1 MLEVIGTTMIVSTS
15 IATSIPAFSGV
26 PPNNGMKPR
35 WRWSQGS
42 RSVPTNGPRTRIPHS
57 PSTTLGIAAS
67 SSTSE
72 AITVRAP
79 RGASSLR

>member
-1 MLEVIGTTMIVSTS
+1 MLEVIGTTMIVSTRM
-15 IATSIPAFSGV
+15 ATRIPAFSGV
-26 PPNNGMKPR
+26 PLNSGMKPR

-42 RSVPTNGPRTRIPHS
+42 RSCPTNGPRTRIPQR

-67 SSTSE
+67 NSTRE